1 MTTPS
6 RVTFVQTHPVQ
17 YMAPLFRYI
26 ATARGDVELTV
37 LYASKPTPDQQ
48 GVGFGEA
55 FEWDVSLTDGYT
67 SRVLAPA
74 ASSRRF
80 DSDSFRGADV
90 GPVEDAL
97 METRPDVVVVPGWH
111 SAFYLRAIAG
121 SRRRG
126 IPVLYRGDTNF
137 SVAPVGLR
145 RPVWKVR
152 TRLAL
157 KLFDGYLSVGARS
170 REYLRHFGVP
180 EPLIFDS
187 PHCVDNA
194 AFASAAGS
202 VRDAGRDAARVEL
215 GAGPTDFLIVF
226 AGKFIERKRPLDV
239 IEAAARLG
247 PDVVVALVGNGPLM
261 DRTHEVAKKLNVR
274 VTWHGFV
281 NQSVM
286 PRVLAAAD
294 CVALPS
300 DGESWGLVVNEALA
314 SGTPCVVSNGV
325 AAATDLIHE
334 HRSGALHE
342 PGDIEGLAASL
353 HAVREEVRT
362 GTITVETCRSA
373 VSGFGYD
380 RMAEGLA
387 RAARRLDARKHSHGF
402 RQSGDPRVLALFG
415 NMVSVFGL
423 ERMSFEVLRT
433 LHEGGAA
440 VHCVVNRWESS
451 RVVDLAES
459 LGASWS
465 TGYYWY
471 ELRRRA
477 SVRAQL
483 LGVWDVFRTSIDLF
497 RDARRFRATHVFAP
511 EFTAVLRSAPALWIL
526 RRLGVRVI
534 LRLGNA
540 PEPGAFYTF
549 LWRRVIDRC
558 VDQYVP
564 NSQFIQREL
573 LQHGIPAGKSRVVY
587 NTVPHRLDDWQQQHG
602 APGRIIFVGQIIPS
616 KGVDVL
622 LEAVAQLRRDG
633 VDATLDVVGDIGG
646 WEHPAYDGYRARV
659 RARAGAPDLAGA
671 VRLLG
676 VREDVPS
683 LMAAASVHCL
693 PSLPEQKEG
702 FTVATLEAKRAGLPS
717 VVTQSGA
724 LPEMVRHTIDGWV
737 CRETTAAAVAEGLN
751 YFLADA
757 ERARRAGE
765 LARTS
770 ELAFSRTEFAR
781 QWAEV
786 FSVDAPVVGSAVRIQ
801 TS

>member
-1 MTTPS
+1 MTTPH

-26 ATARGDVELTV
+26 ANERRDIELTV
-37 LYASKPTPDQQ
+37 LYASRPTPHQQ

-67 SRVLAPA
+67 HRILEPA
-74 ASSRRF
+74 ATNRNF
-80 DSDSFRGADV
+80 DSESFTGVDV
-90 GPVEDAL
+90 GPVGDAL
-97 METRPDVVVVPGWH
+97 IASRPDVVVVPGWH
-111 SAFYLRAIAG
+111 SAFYLRAIAA
-121 SRRRG
+121 SRQRD

-137 SVAPVGLR
+137 GVAPAGVR
-145 RPVWKVR
+145 RPVWKLR

-157 KLFDGYLSVGARS
+157 KLFDGYLSVGTRS

-194 AFASAAGS
+194 TFDAAARS
-202 VRDAGRDAARVEL
+202 IRDRDRDAARREL
-215 GAGPTDFLIVF
+215 GAGPDDFLIVF
-226 AGKFIERKRPLDV
+226 AGKFIDRKRPMDV

-247 PDVVVALVGNGPLM
+247 TNVVVAMVGNGPLM
-261 DRTHEVAKKLNVR
+261 ERMRDAAKKLNIR
-274 VTWHGFV
+274 VAWPGFV

-286 PRVLAAAD
+286 PRVFAAAD
-294 CVALPS
+294 CVAMPS
-300 DGESWGLVVNEALA
+300 ECESWGLIVNEALA
-314 SGTPCVVSNGV
+314 SGTPCVVSRDV
-325 AAATDLIHE
+325 AAGTDLVHE
-334 HRSGALHE
+334 DRSGAIHE

-353 HAVREEVRT
+353 RHVREAVCA
-362 GTITVETCRSA
+362 GAITADTCRRA
-373 VSGFGYD
+373 VSAFGYD
-380 RMAEGLA
+380 RMTDGLV
-387 RAARRLDARKHSHGF
+387 RAARRVDARKRSRPSGQLGHS
-402 RQSGDPRVLALFG
+402 RVVALFG

-433 LHEGGAA
+433 LREGGAA

-451 RVVDLAES
+451 RVVDLADA

-477 SVRAQL
+477 SVRAWL
-483 LGVWDVFRTSIDLF
+483 LGAWDVFRTSVDLL

-511 EFTAVLRSAPALWIL
+511 EFTAVLRSAPALWTL
-526 RRLGVRVI
+526 RRLGICVI

-549 LWRRVIDRC
+549 LWRHIIDRC

-573 LQHGIPAGKSRVVY
+573 LQHGISADKSRVVY
-587 NTVPHRLDDWQQQHG
+587 NTVPHRPHEWQQQRG
-602 APGRIIFVGQIIPS
+602 VPGRIIFVGQVIPP
-616 KGVDVL
+616 KGVDLL
-622 LEAVAQLRRDG
+622 LEAIAQLRSRG
-633 VDATLDVVGDIGG
+633 IDATLDVVGDIGG
-646 WEHPAYDGYRARV
+646 WEHPAYGGYRARV
-659 RARAGAPDLAGA
+659 RARAEAADLAGA

-683 LMAAASVHCL
+683 LMATASVHCL
-693 PSLPEQKEG
+693 PSRPEQKEG

-737 CRETTAAAVAEGLN
+737 CGETTVAAIAEGLA
-751 YFLADA
+751 YFLADPD
-757 ERARRAGE
+757 RARRAGE
-765 LARTS
+765 QARAS
-770 ELAFSRTEFAR
+770 ELAFSRPEFAR
-781 QWAEV
+781 QWAEI
-786 FSVDAPVVGSAVRIQ
+786 FSLDTDVVGSAVR
-801 TS
+801 TKAS